1 MASAGSPCENN
12 LLFFRQLITVLPGP
26 ILARKVWTSK
36 NRGFAFIRGLCPKQE
51 SGVAQRARTQIHL
64 NSILKFSIETCQ
76 ALNREEIDS
85 PHCFYPRPLCDS
97 GMPQCRLLNRQE
109 GP

>member
-36 NRGFAFIRGLCPKQE
+36 SRGFTFIRGLCPKQE
-51 SGVAQRARTQIHL
+51 SGVAQRARAHIHPI
-64 NSILKFSIETCQ
+64 SILKFSIETCQ
-76 ALNREEIDS
+76 ALNGIEIGS
-85 PHCFYPRPLCDS
+85 TRCFYHGHCATRECPS
-97 GMPQCRLLNRQE
+97 VVF
-109 GP
+109 